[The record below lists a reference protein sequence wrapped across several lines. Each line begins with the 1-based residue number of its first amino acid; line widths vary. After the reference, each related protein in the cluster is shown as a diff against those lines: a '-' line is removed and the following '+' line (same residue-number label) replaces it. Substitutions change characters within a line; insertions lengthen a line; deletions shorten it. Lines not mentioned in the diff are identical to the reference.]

1 MICHTFSVVSIS
13 TTSTNMAAAVI
24 MQTAAAVVFSSCHL
38 PLVRSN
44 SCSCICFHLLLTSLL
59 CCVIVASHR
68 GVASCDLVCSDW
80 CRLVIQV
87 LGGYGGLAGGLAGR
101 VLVLLLRGLVA
112 GDSRV
117 WTHSL
122 ADM

>member
-1 MICHTFSVVSIS
+1 M
-13 TTSTNMAAAVI
+13 
-24 MQTAAAVVFSSCHL
+24 
-38 PLVRSN
+38 
-44 SCSCICFHLLLTSLL
+44 
-59 CCVIVASHR
+59 
-68 GVASCDLVCSDW
+68 CSDW

-87 LGGYGGLAGGLAGR
+87 LGGYGGLAGGLTGR